1 MASGIEF
8 DLFAPRN
15 KEAALIGSFSQWQE
29 IPMEKGE
36 DGYFRT
42 QVELEDD
49 VYQYKFRVQTKSPNF
64 EPDQWVDVIDPYATD
79 VDETRTVGIVRIKDG
94 KRIVDDYV
102 WQHDDTQLP
111 ENHELVIYEM
121 HVADFT
127 GGEVDSHKRRK
138 YLDAIE
144 KLDYL
149 RELGINA
156 IELMPVNEY
165 PGDYSWGYTVRHYF
179 ATESSYG
186 STEDLKRFID
196 ECHSR
201 GIRVFIDGIYNHT
214 DEECPLLLIDRN
226 YWYYENKHYPEDQ
239 ANYWGPE
246 FNYDNYDEKLDV
258 KPAWKYVGDIVRYWV
273 QEYHIDGIRFDA
285 VRQLANYEF
294 LDWLGK
300 QAKKNAA
307 PKPFYNIAEH
317 IPDTSTVTSP
327 EGPLDACWH
336 ESFRYFV
343 IPHIC
348 GETFEPEKL
357 KEVLDPRR
365 QGYATAINA
374 INYLASHDRERPLRE
389 LGDRGIFNEAAFA
402 RTKLGVVLLMTAMG
416 VPMLWMGEEFGEYKR
431 KSKTVT
437 QPNKISWSLLEQDQN
452 HDLFEYYKKLI
463 ALRTHNRALQSDNIE
478 FFHENAD
485 AKVETRL
492 IASLLAYVRWHDQG
506 DRVIVVAN
514 FSDQNLSG
522 YNVETR
528 HVASLQETSLQN
540 WRDLFTNTEVAAA
553 DGGLVIDLP
562 QYSALVFVSQT
573 VS

>member
-1 MASGIEF
+1 MSCAIEF
-8 DLFAPRN
+8 TLFAPNN
-15 KEAALIGSFSQWQE
+15 KGAALIGSFSDWKE

-42 QVELEDD
+42 QVDLEDG

-79 VDETRTVGIVRIKDG
+79 VDEAKNNGVVRIKDG
-94 KRIVDDYV
+94 KRIVDAYV
-102 WQHDDTQLP
+102 WQHDDTLLP
-111 ENHELVIYEM
+111 DNHELVIYEM
-121 HVADFT
+121 HVADFS
-127 GGEVDSHKRRK
+127 GGEDDPYKRGK
-138 YLDAIE
+138 YEDAIA

-165 PGDYSWGYTVRHYF
+165 PGDYSWGYKVRHFF

-196 ECHSR
+196 ECHGR

-214 DEECPLLLIDRN
+214 DEECPLMLIDRN
-226 YWYYENKHYPEDQ
+226 YWYYEYRHYPEDP

-258 KPAWKYVGDIVRYWV
+258 KPAWKYVGDVVRYWV

-294 LDWLGK
+294 MDWLAK
-300 QAKKNAA
+300 QSKKNAA

-317 IPDTSTVTSP
+317 IPDTSTVVSP

-336 ESFRYFV
+336 ESFRYFI

-348 GETFEPEKL
+348 GETVELEKL

-365 QGYATAINA
+365 QGYGAATNV
-374 INYLASHDRERPLRE
+374 INYLATHDREHLMRE
-389 LGDRGIFNEAAFA
+389 LGERGIFDEAAFGRA
-402 RTKLGVVLLMTAMG
+402 KLGAVLLMTAMG
-416 VPMLWMGEEFGEYKR
+416 VPMLWMGEEFGEHNR
-431 KSKTVT
+431 KSETVT
-437 QPNKISWSLLEQDQN
+437 QPKKIAWPLLERDLN
-452 HDLFEYYKKLI
+452 RDLFEYYKKLI
-463 ALRTHNRALQSDNIE
+463 ALRKQNPALSSDNIE
-478 FFHENAD
+478 FFHENPE
-485 AKVETRL
+485 AK
-492 IASLLAYVRWHDQG
+492 LLAYSRWHEEG
-506 DRVIVVAN
+506 SRVVVVAN
-514 FSDQNLSG
+514 FSDNFLSG
-522 YNVETR
+522 YQVPNFPGAGTWHEWIGDYDVE
-528 HVASLQETSLQN
+528 AGK
-540 WRDLFTNTEVAAA
+540 
-553 DGGLVIDLP
+553 DGIVIDIGG
-562 QYSALVFVSQT
+562 YEAKVFVSP
-573 VS
+573 